1 MTAPSAP
8 PPRPPKG
15 GSSAGSASGGTA
27 GGPPG
32 DPASRRRRGGAD
44 DATTLP
50 PASRGTDAGAR
61 PVVTPATEAQIA
73 ERARWIGPTIAVIL
87 FAAALIV
94 LQRELRAYRFGDVIR
109 AFHAIP
115 GSKLGTAVAFT
126 ALSYAVLPG
135 YDALALAYVR
145 RELPL
150 RRVAFASFLSYAISH
165 TLGFPVL
172 TGGAVRVRFWS
183 GWGLSTGEIAQA
195 VSFAGFAFTLGMVLM
210 AGVVFVAAPAEM
222 TQLLS
227 LPFDSLRPVGMALLA
242 VVAAYLAWSVAT
254 AVRGGASETVL
265 GRRAVDPAH
274 VTRNAATAAEADG
287 AAADE
292 ADGPALVASPTAGA
306 GLTAVFPVRSAGADT
321 AVDASVLS
329 DTTPLSLD
337 AVAPDLH
344 APNSRAPSTREG
356 RGRASTVGRVRIG
369 GWAFPVPAP
378 RLVIAQL
385 TLAAVDWTVAGA
397 VLWALLPNGS
407 EPNAVPFLPFLGAF
421 LLAQFAGVLSHVPGG
436 LGVVETL
443 LVLLLGRYVPGA
455 QVLGALFAYRAIYY
469 VLPFATAVAAF
480 GLYETRYA
488 QQRVA
493 TAAVRGARAVGRV
506 GPSFVPAA
514 LSFATFAA
522 GAVLLVS
529 GATPSHRIRVA
540 VLHAELPLGV
550 IEFSHLAA
558 SLAGAALLVVAW
570 ALRRRLDAAWGL
582 AAALLGVGIVG
593 SLLKGLDYEE
603 AIILTLVL
611 CALLPSRR
619 AFYRKAAL
627 MSESFSPGWT
637 VAVALVLGI
646 SVWLGFFSYK
656 HVEYSSAIWWRFTVR
671 GDAPRFLRATVGAV
685 GGLLLFGLTRL
696 LRHAPADP
704 APPSPADLERA
715 AAIVRASP
723 NTESN
728 LALLGDKSLLFSA
741 TGNAFV
747 MYGVAGRSWVA
758 LGDPVGPVEEHAEL
772 VWKFKEAADEH
783 GGWPVFYQVSV
794 DHLPLY
800 IDLGLTLLK
809 LGEEAR
815 IPLEKFSLDGGA
827 RKSMRRIVNAVDKTG
842 ARFEVVG
849 PEHVPA
855 LLPELRRVSDAWLA
869 SKRVREKGFSL
880 GYFDESYLRHHP
892 LALVRAPR
900 REHVAREDG
909 EAGDEI
915 VAFANLWLGANHGEL
930 SMDLMR
936 YSPDA
941 PESVMEYLFLQL
953 MLWGRAQGYA
963 EFNLGMAPL
972 SGFESRSLAP
982 LWIRAGALVYQH
994 GENFYNFQGL
1004 RRYKEKF
1011 DPVWEPRYLASP
1023 GGLALP
1029 RILANVTA
1037 LISGGL
1043 KGVVAR

>member
-8 PPRPPKG
+8 
-15 GSSAGSASGGTA
+15 
-27 GGPPG
+27 
-32 DPASRRRRGGAD
+32 ASRA
-44 DATTLP
+44 
-50 PASRGTDAGAR
+50 TDAGAR
-61 PVVTPATEAQIA
+61 PVVTPAAEAQIA
-73 ERARWIGPTIAVIL
+73 ERARWIGPALAIVL
-87 FAAALIV
+87 FALALVV
-94 LQRELRAYRFGDVIR
+94 LQRELRAYRFGDVLR

-115 GSKLGTAVAFT
+115 AAQLGTALAFT

-145 RELPL
+145 RSLPL

-183 GWGLSTGEIAQA
+183 AWGLSTGEIAQA

-222 TQLLS
+222 TRLLH
-227 LPFDSLRPVGMALLA
+227 LPFASLRPAGVVLLA
-242 VVAAYLAWSVAT
+242 VVAAYVAWSVVT
-254 AVRGGASETVL
+254 AARGGPAAPAY
-265 GRRAVDPAH
+265 GRRAGDAVRAG
-274 VTRNAATAAEADG
+274 AATGDG
-287 AAADE
+287 ADCAAVDAAH

-306 GLTAVFPVRSAGADT
+306 GLTPVFPVRSAGAD
-321 AVDASVLS
+321 AAADADASVLS
-329 DTTPLSLD
+329 DTTPLALA
-337 AVAPDLH
+337 AVAAERPAGRRD
-344 APNSRAPSTREG
+344 A
-356 RGRASTVGRVRIG
+356 RGRASTTGRVRIG
-369 GWAFPVPAP
+369 GWAFPIPAP
-378 RLVIAQL
+378 RLALSQL
-385 TLAAVDWTVAGA
+385 VLAAVDWTVAGV
-397 VLWALLPNGS
+397 VLWSLLPHGGA
-407 EPNAVPFLPFLGAF
+407 PGAVPDAVPFLPFLGAF

-436 LGVVETL
+436 LGVFESL

-455 QVLGALFAYRAIYY
+455 TVLGALFAYRAVYY
-469 VLPFATAVAAF
+469 LLPFATAVAAF
-480 GLYETRYA
+480 GLYETRYVT
-488 QQRVA
+488 QRGA
-493 TAAVRGARAVGRV
+493 LAAVRGARSGARVVGRV
-506 GPSFVPAA
+506 GPAVVPAA

-529 GATPSHRIRVA
+529 GSTPSLHARVA
-540 VLHAELPLGV
+540 VLHTQLPLGV
-550 IEFSHLAA
+550 IELSHLAA

-603 AIILTLVL
+603 ATILALVL
-611 CALLPSRR
+611 AALLPSRK

-627 MSESFSPGWT
+627 MSESFTPGWT

-646 SVWLGFFSYK
+646 SLWLGFFSYK
-656 HVEYSSAIWWRFTVR
+656 HVEYSNDLWWRFTAR
-671 GDAPRFLRATVGAV
+671 GDAPRFLRATVGAA
-685 GGLLLFGLTRL
+685 GGLLLFGLARL
-696 LRHAPADP
+696 LRHAPAEPDPP
-704 APPSPADLERA
+704 APADVERA
-715 AAIVRASP
+715 AAVVRTAP
-723 NTESN
+723 NTEAN

-741 TGNAFV
+741 SGNAFV

-758 LGDPVGPVEEHAEL
+758 LGDPVGPVDEHAEL
-772 VWKFKEAADEH
+772 AWAFKEAADEH
-783 GGWPVFYQVSV
+783 GGWPVFYQISV

-815 IPLEKFSLDGGA
+815 IPLDRFSLDGGA

-849 PEHVPA
+849 PEAVPA

-880 GYFDESYLRHHP
+880 GYFDEAYLRHFP

-900 REHVAREDG
+900 RDG
-909 EAGDEI
+909 GDRTGEEI
-915 VAFANLWLGANHGEL
+915 VAFANLWTGAGKHEL

-936 YSPDA
+936 YAPEA

-953 MLWGRAQGYA
+953 MLWGKAQGYA

>member
-8 PPRPPKG
+8 PPRPSAG
-15 GSSAGSASGGTA
+15 GSSAGE
-27 GGPPG
+27 
-32 DPASRRRRGGAD
+32 PATKRRRGARANGA
-44 DATTLP
+44 AA
-50 PASRGTDAGAR
+50 PAGARGTDAGIR
-61 PVVTPATEAQIA
+61 TVVIPAAEAQLA
-73 ERARWIGPTIAVIL
+73 ERVRWIGPTIAVVL
-87 FAAALIV
+87 FGIALVV
-94 LQRELRAYRFGDVIR
+94 LQRELHAYRFADVLR

-115 GSKLGTAVAFT
+115 GSHLGAALAFT

-145 RELPL
+145 RQLPL
-150 RRVAFASFLSYAISH
+150 QRVAFASFLSYAISH

-183 GWGLSTGEIAQA
+183 SWGLSTGEIAQA

-210 AGVVFVAAPAEM
+210 AGVVFTAAPAEM
-222 TQLLS
+222 TRLLH
-227 LPFDSLRPVGMALLA
+227 LPFASLRPLGVALLA
-242 VVAAYLAWSVAT
+242 IVGAYVVWSVAS
-254 AVRGGASETVL
+254 AVRSGRAAAAY
-265 GRRAVDPAH
+265 GRRAGDAHTTHGISLDPGA
-274 VTRNAATAAEADG
+274 NATPV
-287 AAADE
+287 
-292 ADGPALVASPTAGA
+292 GPALVASPTAGA
-306 GLTAVFPVRSAGADT
+306 GLTPGIPLRSAGADT
-321 AVDASVLS
+321 AADTSVLS
-329 DTTPLSLD
+329 DTTPLVLD
-337 AVAPDLH
+337 AIAPHTPPRGDTR
-344 APNSRAPSTREG
+344 SREG
-356 RGRASTVGRVRIG
+356 RGRASTTGRVRIG
-369 GWAFPVPAP
+369 GWAFPVPTP
-378 RLVIAQL
+378 RLAISQL
-385 TLAAVDWTVAGA
+385 VLAAVDWTVAGA
-397 VLWALLPNGS
+397 VLWALLPHGA
-407 EPNAVPFLPFLGAF
+407 EPGAVPFLPFLGAF

-436 LGVVETL
+436 LGVFESL

-455 QVLGALFAYRAIYY
+455 QILGALFAYRAIYY
-469 VLPFATAVAAF
+469 LLPFATAVAAF
-480 GLYETRYA
+480 GLYETRTVT
-488 QQRVA
+488 QRGA
-493 TAAVRGARAVGRV
+493 LAAVRGARSSARVVGRV
-506 GPSFVPAA
+506 GPAVVPAA

-522 GAVLLVS
+522 GAVLLIS
-529 GATPSHRIRVA
+529 GATPSLHRRVVA
-540 VLHAELPLGV
+540 LHTELPLGV

-582 AAALLGVGIVG
+582 AAALLAVGIVG

-603 AIILTLVL
+603 ATVLTLVL
-611 CALLPSRR
+611 AALLPSRK

-627 MSESFSPGWT
+627 MSESFTPGWT

-656 HVEYSSAIWWRFTVR
+656 HVEYSSDLWWRFTVR
-671 GDAPRFLRATVGAV
+671 GDAPRFLRATIGAA
-685 GGLLLFGLTRL
+685 GGLLLFGLAHL
-696 LRHAPADP
+696 LRHAPAEP
-704 APPSPADLERA
+704 EPPTPADLARA
-715 AAIVRASP
+715 ATIVQAAP
-723 NTESN
+723 NTEAN

-741 TGNAFV
+741 SGNTFV

-772 VWKFKEAADEH
+772 AWKFKESADEH

-815 IPLEKFSLDGGA
+815 IPLSRFSLDGGA

-849 PEHVPA
+849 PEQVPA

-869 SKRVREKGFSL
+869 SKHVREKGFSL
-880 GYFDESYLRHHP
+880 GYFDEGYLRHFP
-892 LALVRAPR
+892 MALVRAPR
-900 REHVAREDG
+900 HDG
-909 EAGDEI
+909 GDRTSDEI
-915 VAFANLWLGANHGEL
+915 VAFANLWTGADMHEL
-930 SMDLMR
+930 SVDLMR
-936 YSPDA
+936 YDLNAPD
-941 PESVMEYLFLQL
+941 SVMEYLFLQL
-953 MLWGRAQGYA
+953 MLWGKAQGYE

-972 SGFESRSLAP
+972 SGFDSRSLAP

-994 GENFYNFQGL
+994 GENFYKFQGL

>member
-1 MTAPSAP
+1 M
-8 PPRPPKG
+8 
-15 GSSAGSASGGTA
+15 
-27 GGPPG
+27 
-32 DPASRRRRGGAD
+32 
-44 DATTLP
+44 P
-50 PASRGTDAGAR
+50 PAAARASDAAVR
-61 PVVTPATEAQIA
+61 PVVTPAAEAQIA
-73 ERARWIGPTIAVIL
+73 ERARWIGPTIAVLL
-87 FAAALIV
+87 FAAALVV
-94 LQRELRAYRFGDVIR
+94 LQRELAAFRFGDVLL

-115 GSKLGTAVAFT
+115 GSRVGAALAFT

-145 RELPL
+145 RQLPL

-183 GWGLSTGEIAQA
+183 AWGLSTGEIAQA
-195 VSFAGFAFTLGMVLM
+195 VSFAGFAFTFGMVLM
-210 AGVVFVAAPAEM
+210 AGVVFVAAPDEM
-222 TQLLS
+222 TRLLH
-227 LPFDSLRPVGMALLA
+227 LPFSSLQPVGAALLA
-242 VVAAYLAWSVAT
+242 LVGTYLAWSVVT
-254 AVRGGASETVL
+254 AVRGAPAEPAY
-265 GRRAVDPAH
+265 GRRAFDPPAVDGD
-274 VTRNAATAAEADG
+274 RGETAADVAREH
-287 AAADE
+287 
-292 ADGPALVASPTAGA
+292 DGPVLVVSPTAGA
-306 GLTAVFPVRSAGADT
+306 GLNPIIPVRSAGPDT

-337 AVAPDLH
+337 AVMPD
-344 APNSRAPSTREG
+344 PTRPAGGEG
-356 RGRASTVGRVRIG
+356 RGRASSTGRVRIG
-369 GWAFPVPAP
+369 GWAFPVPTPQLAFSQ
-378 RLVIAQL
+378 LV
-385 TLAAVDWTVAGA
+385 LAAVDWTVAGA
-397 VLWALLPNGS
+397 VLWALLPHMADGS
-407 EPNAVPFLPFLGAF
+407 PVPFLPFLGAF

-443 LVLLLGRYVPGA
+443 LVVLLGRYLSGA
-455 QVLGALFAYRAIYY
+455 QVLGAMFAFRAVYY
-469 VLPFATAVAAF
+469 LLPFVTAIVAF
-480 GLYETRYA
+480 GVYETRVG
-488 QQRVA
+488 QNRVA
-493 TAAVRGARAVGRV
+493 LAAVRGARSSARVVGRV
-506 GPSFVPAA
+506 GPAVVPAA

-522 GAVLLVS
+522 GAVLLIS
-529 GATPSHRIRVA
+529 GATPTLHHRLV
-540 VLHAELPLGV
+540 VLHTELPLGV
-550 IEFSHLAA
+550 IELSHLAA

-582 AAALLGVGIVG
+582 AVALLGVGIVG
-593 SLLKGLDYEE
+593 SVLKGLDYEE
-603 AIILTLVL
+603 ATILTLVL
-611 CALLPSRR
+611 AALLPSRK

-627 MSESFSPGWT
+627 MSESFPPGWT

-656 HVEYSSAIWWRFTVR
+656 HVEYSNDLWWRFTVR
-671 GDAPRFLRATVGAV
+671 GDAPRFLRATMGAA
-685 GGLLLFGLTRL
+685 GGLLIFGLARL
-696 LRHAPADP
+696 LRHAPAEP
-704 APPSPADLERA
+704 APPTADDIARA
-715 AAIVRASP
+715 AAVVRAAP
-723 NTESN
+723 NTEAS
-728 LALLGDKSLLFSA
+728 LALLADKSLLFSA
-741 TGNAFV
+741 SGNAFV
-747 MYGVAGRSWVA
+747 AYGVAGRSWVA

-772 VWKFKEAADEH
+772 AWKFKEAADEH

-815 IPLEKFSLDGGA
+815 IPLSRFSLDGGA

-849 PEHVPA
+849 PDAVPA
-855 LLPELRRVSDAWLA
+855 LLPDLRRVSDAWLA

-880 GYFDESYLRHHP
+880 GYFDEAYLRHFP

-900 REHVAREDG
+900 RDG
-909 EAGDEI
+909 GDRTSDEI
-915 VAFANLWLGANHGEL
+915 VAFANLWQGAGKHEL

-936 YSPDA
+936 YSPEA

-953 MLWGRAQGYA
+953 MLWGKAQGYQ

>member
-1 MTAPSAP
+1 ASA
-8 PPRPPKG
+8 
-15 GSSAGSASGGTA
+15 A
-27 GGPPG
+27 
-32 DPASRRRRGGAD
+32 
-44 DATTLP
+44 
-50 PASRGTDAGAR
+50 
-61 PVVTPATEAQIA
+61 
-73 ERARWIGPTIAVIL
+73 
-87 FAAALIV
+87 
-94 LQRELRAYRFGDVIR
+94 
-109 AFHAIP
+109 
-115 GSKLGTAVAFT
+115 
-126 ALSYAVLPG
+126 
-135 YDALALAYVR
+135 
-145 RELPL
+145 
-150 RRVAFASFLSYAISH
+150 
-165 TLGFPVL
+165 
-172 TGGAVRVRFWS
+172 
-183 GWGLSTGEIAQA
+183 
-195 VSFAGFAFTLGMVLM
+195 
-210 AGVVFVAAPAEM
+210 
-222 TQLLS
+222 
-227 LPFDSLRPVGMALLA
+227 
-242 VVAAYLAWSVAT
+242 
-254 AVRGGASETVL
+254 
-265 GRRAVDPAH
+265 
-274 VTRNAATAAEADG
+274 
-287 AAADE
+287 
-292 ADGPALVASPTAGA
+292 
-306 GLTAVFPVRSAGADT
+306 
-321 AVDASVLS
+321 
-329 DTTPLSLD
+329 
-337 AVAPDLH
+337 
-344 APNSRAPSTREG
+344 
-356 RGRASTVGRVRIG
+356 GRVRIG

-378 RLVIAQL
+378 RLALSQL
-385 TLAAVDWTVAGA
+385 VLAAVDWTVAGA
-397 VLWALLPNGS
+397 VLWALLPHGS
-407 EPNAVPFLPFLGAF
+407 DLGAVPFFPFLGAF

-443 LVLLLGRYVPGA
+443 LVLLLGRYVPAA
-455 QVLGALFAYRAIYY
+455 QVLGALFAYRIVYY
-469 VLPFATAVAAF
+469 LVPFATAVAAF
-480 GLYETRYA
+480 GVYETRVG
-488 QQRVA
+488 QHRVA
-493 TAAVRGARAVGRV
+493 LAAARSARVVGRV
-506 GPSFVPAA
+506 GPAVVPAA

-529 GATPSHRIRVA
+529 GPTPSQHTRVA
-540 VLHAELPLGV
+540 VLHTELPLGV

-570 ALRRRLDAAWGL
+570 AVRRRLDAAWGL

-603 AIILTLVL
+603 AIILALVL
-611 CALLPSRR
+611 AALLPSRK

-627 MSESFSPGWT
+627 MSESFTPGWT

-656 HVEYSSAIWWRFTVR
+656 HVEYSNDLWWRFTVR
-671 GDAPRFLRATVGAV
+671 GDAPRFLRATVGAA
-685 GGLLLFGLTRL
+685 GGLLLFGLARL

-704 APPSPADLERA
+704 EPPAPADLERA
-715 AAIVRASP
+715 AAIVAAAP
-723 NTESN
+723 NTEAN
-728 LALLGDKSLLFSA
+728 LALLGDKSLRFSA
-741 TGNAFV
+741 RGNAFV
-747 MYGVAGRSWVA
+747 MYGVSGRSWVA

-772 VWKFKEAADEH
+772 AWKFKEAADEH

-815 IPLEKFSLDGGA
+815 IPLPRFTLDGGA
-827 RKSMRRIVNAVDKTG
+827 RKSMRRIVNSVDKTG
-842 ARFEVVG
+842 VRFEVVG
-849 PEHVPA
+849 PDQVPA

-880 GYFDESYLRHHP
+880 GYFDEPYLRHFP
-892 LALVRAPR
+892 LALIRAP
-900 REHVAREDG
+900 HHDG
-909 EAGDEI
+909 GDRTGDQI
-915 VAFANLWLGANHGEL
+915 VAFANLWQGADKREL

-953 MLWGRAQGYA
+953 MLWGKAQGYE

>member
-8 PPRPPKG
+8 PPAERRRPPG
-15 GSSAGSASGGTA
+15 GAHAGS
-27 GGPPG
+27 
-32 DPASRRRRGGAD
+32 GAD
-44 DATTLP
+44 ATA
-50 PASRGTDAGAR
+50 PAARATDVR
-61 PVVTPATEAQIA
+61 SLVTPAAEAAVA
-73 ERARWIGPTIAVIL
+73 ERARWIGPTIAVVL
-87 FAAALIV
+87 FAVALVV
-94 LQRELRAYRFGDVIR
+94 LQHELAAYRFRDVLN

-115 GSKLGTAVAFT
+115 GSRVLAALAFT

-145 RELPL
+145 RRVPLP
-150 RRVAFASFLSYAISH
+150 RVAFASFLSYALSH

-183 GWGLSTGEIAQA
+183 AWGLSTGEIAQA

-210 AGVVFVAAPAEM
+210 AGVVFVAAPTEM
-222 TQLLS
+222 TGLLH
-227 LPFDSLRPVGMALLA
+227 LPFTSLRPIGAAMLALVG
-242 VVAAYLAWSVAT
+242 AYLAWSIA
-254 AVRGGASETVL
+254 AAARGGPAPTAL
-265 GRRAVDPAH
+265 GRRAGDALDPLAVDA
-274 VTRNAATAAEADG
+274 NGDAATLTDV
-287 AAADE
+287 
-292 ADGPALVASPTAGA
+292 GPALVASPTAGA
-306 GLTAVFPVRSAGADT
+306 GLTSVFPVRSTGADR
-321 AVDASVLS
+321 AADASVLS
-329 DTTPLSLD
+329 DTTPLALD
-337 AVAPDLH
+337 AVAPDRDAVRAAGAGTH
-344 APNSRAPSTREG
+344 AAGAREAH
-356 RGRASTVGRVRIG
+356 GRATAAGRVRIG

-378 RLVIAQL
+378 RLAISQL
-385 TLAAVDWTVAGA
+385 VLAAVDWTVAGA
-397 VLWALLPNGS
+397 VLWALLPHGTD
-407 EPNAVPFLPFLGAF
+407 PFAVPFLPFLGAF

-436 LGVVETL
+436 LGVFETL
-443 LVLLLGRYVPGA
+443 LILLLGRYVPGSI
-455 QVLGALFAYRAIYY
+455 VLGAVFAYRAVYY
-469 VLPFATAVAAF
+469 LLPFATAVAAF
-480 GLYETRYA
+480 GLYETRYT

-493 TAAVRGARAVGRV
+493 AAAVRGAQSGARVVGRV
-506 GPSFVPAA
+506 GPAVVPAA

-529 GATPSHRIRVA
+529 GSTPSHRTRVA
-540 VLHAELPLGV
+540 VLHTELPLGV
-550 IEFSHLAA
+550 IEISHLAA

-570 ALRRRLDAAWGL
+570 AVRRRLDAAWGL
-582 AAALLGVGIVG
+582 AAGLLGVGIVG

-603 AIILTLVL
+603 AVVLALVL
-611 CALLPSRR
+611 AALLPSRK

-627 MSESFSPGWT
+627 MSETFTPGWT

-656 HVEYSSAIWWRFTVR
+656 HVEYSNDLWWRFTAR
-671 GDAPRFLRATVGAV
+671 GDAPRFLRATVGAA
-685 GGLLLFGLTRL
+685 GGLLLFGLARL

-704 APPSPADLERA
+704 DPPTPADLARA
-715 AAIVRASP
+715 ATVIAAAP
-723 NTESN
+723 NTEAN
-728 LALLGDKSLLFSA
+728 LALLGDKSLLFSES
-741 TGNAFV
+741 GRSFV

-758 LGDPVGPVEEHAEL
+758 LGDPVGPADEHTEL
-772 VWKFKEAADEH
+772 AWKFKEAADEH
-783 GGWPVFYQVSV
+783 GGWPVYYQVSV

-809 LGEEAR
+809 LGEEAH
-815 IPLEKFSLDGGA
+815 IPLGRFSLDGGA

-849 PEHVPA
+849 PEQVPA

-880 GYFDESYLRHHP
+880 GYFDEDYLRHFP

-900 REHVAREDG
+900 RDG
-909 EAGDEI
+909 GDRADDEV
-915 VAFANLWLGANHGEL
+915 VAFANLWAGADKREL

-936 YSPDA
+936 YAPEA

-953 MLWGRAQGYA
+953 MLWGKAQGY
-963 EFNLGMAPL
+963 EDFNLGMAPL

-1011 DPVWEPRYLASP
+1011 DPVWVPRYLASP

-1037 LISGGL
+1037 LISGGI

>member
-8 PPRPPKG
+8 PPRPAA
-15 GSSAGSASGGTA
+15 AGPT
-27 GGPPG
+27 GGPP
-32 DPASRRRRGGAD
+32 PAGARRRGGASD
-44 DATTLP
+44 GATP
-50 PASRGTDAGAR
+50 PGGGRATDAAVR
-61 PVVTPATEAQIA
+61 PTVTPAAEAQLA
-73 ERARWIGPTIAVIL
+73 ERARWIGPTIAVVL
-87 FAAALIV
+87 FAAALVV
-94 LQRELRAYRFGDVIR
+94 LQRELRAYRFADVLR

-115 GSKLGTAVAFT
+115 GSRLGAALAFT

-145 RELPL
+145 RQLPF

-183 GWGLSTGEIAQA
+183 AWGLSTGEIAQA

-222 TQLLS
+222 TQLLH
-227 LPFDSLRPVGMALLA
+227 LPFASLRPVGVVLLA
-242 VVAAYLAWSVAT
+242 LVGAYVAWSVAS
-254 AVRGGASETVL
+254 AARGGPAPSAY
-265 GRRAVDPAH
+265 GRRGADAH
-274 VTRNAATAAEADG
+274 AASGEAADAEAAEA
-287 AAADE
+287 AD
-292 ADGPALVASPTAGA
+292 AGGPALVASPTAGA
-306 GLTAVFPVRSAGADT
+306 GLTPVFPVRSAGADT
-321 AVDASVLS
+321 AVDPSVLS

-337 AVAPDLH
+337 AVARD
-344 APNSRAPSTREG
+344 RAHDGAREG
-356 RGRASTVGRVRIG
+356 RGRASTIGRVRIG

-378 RLVIAQL
+378 RLAVSQL
-385 TLAAVDWTVAGA
+385 VLAAVDWTVAGA
-397 VLWALLPNGS
+397 VLWALLPHGADAG
-407 EPNAVPFLPFLGAF
+407 AVPFLPFLGAF

-436 LGVVETL
+436 LGVFDSLV
-443 LVLLLGRYVPGA
+443 VLLLGRYVPGA

-469 VLPFATAVAAF
+469 LVPFATAVAAF
-480 GLYETRYA
+480 GMYETRYVT
-488 QQRVA
+488 QRGA
-493 TAAVRGARAVGRV
+493 LAAVRGARVVGRV
-506 GPSFVPAA
+506 GPAVVPAA

-529 GATPSHRIRVA
+529 GATPSHRTRVA
-540 VLHAELPLGV
+540 VLHTELPLGV

-570 ALRRRLDAAWGL
+570 AVRRRLDAAWGV

-603 AIILTLVL
+603 AIVLALVL
-611 CALLPSRR
+611 AALLPSRK

-627 MSESFSPGWT
+627 MSESFTPGWT

-656 HVEYSSAIWWRFTVR
+656 HVEYSNDLWWRFTVR
-671 GDAPRFLRATVGAV
+671 GDAPRFLRATVGAA
-685 GGLLLFGLTRL
+685 GGLLLFGLARL

-704 APPSPADLERA
+704 DPPAPADLERA
-715 AAIVRASP
+715 AAVVHTAP
-723 NTESN
+723 NTEAN

-741 TGNAFV
+741 SGNAFV

-758 LGDPVGPVEEHAEL
+758 LGDPVGPVDEHAEL
-772 VWKFKEAADEH
+772 AWNFKEAADEH

-815 IPLEKFSLDGGA
+815 IPLPKFSLDGGA

-842 ARFEVVG
+842 ARFEVVR
-849 PEHVPA
+849 PEQVPA

-869 SKRVREKGFSL
+869 NKRVREKGFSL
-880 GYFDESYLRHHP
+880 GYFDERYLRHFP
-892 LALVRAPR
+892 TALVRAPR
-900 REHVAREDG
+900 RDG
-909 EAGDEI
+909 GDRTGDEI
-915 VAFANLWLGANHGEL
+915 VAFANLWLGAEKREL

-936 YSPDA
+936 YSPEA

-953 MLWGRAQGYA
+953 MLWGKAQGYA

>member
-1 MTAPSAP
+1 MT
-8 PPRPPKG
+8 
-15 GSSAGSASGGTA
+15 
-27 GGPPG
+27 GPPG
-32 DPASRRRRGGAD
+32 DRPPGDRPPSARRHGASDGSTPPTGGRA
-44 DATTLP
+44 
-50 PASRGTDAGAR
+50 TDAGAR
-61 PVVTPATEAQIA
+61 PVVTPATEAHLA
-73 ERARWIGPTIAVIL
+73 ERARWIGPTIAVVL

-94 LQRELRAYRFGDVIR
+94 LQRELRAYRFADVIR

-115 GSKLGTAVAFT
+115 GSKLGSALAFT

-150 RRVAFASFLSYAISH
+150 RRVAFASFISYAISH

-183 GWGLSTGEIAQA
+183 AWGLSTGEIAQA

-222 TQLLS
+222 TQLLY
-227 LPFDSLRPVGMALLA
+227 LPFTSLRPVGAALLA
-242 VVAAYLAWSVAT
+242 VVATYVAWSVAT

-265 GRRAVDPAH
+265 GRRAVDGEH
-274 VTRNAATAAEADG
+274 GTDRVVDDAA

-292 ADGPALVASPTAGA
+292 AAGPALVASPTAGA

-329 DTTPLSLD
+329 DTTPLALD
-337 AVAPDLH
+337 AVVPD
-344 APNSRAPSTREG
+344 AGASSAREG

-378 RLVIAQL
+378 RLALSQL
-385 TLAAVDWTVAGA
+385 VLAAADWTVAGA

-469 VLPFATAVAAF
+469 VLPFATAVASF

-488 QQRVA
+488 QARVA
-493 TAAVRGARAVGRV
+493 TAAVRGVKVVGRV
-506 GPSFVPAA
+506 GPAVVPAA

-529 GATPSHRIRVA
+529 GATPSHRMRVA
-540 VLHAELPLGV
+540 VLHTELPLGV

-603 AIILTLVL
+603 ATILTLVL

-671 GDAPRFLRATVGAV
+671 GDAPRFLRATVAAA

-696 LRHAPADP
+696 LRHAPADS
-704 APPSPADLERA
+704 APPSAADLERA
-715 AAIVRASP
+715 AVIVRNAP

-728 LALLGDKSLLFSA
+728 LALLGDKSLLFS
-741 TGNAFV
+741 TNGNAFV

-815 IPLEKFSLDGGA
+815 IPLAKFSLDGGA

-880 GYFDESYLRHHP
+880 GYFDEDYLLHNP

-900 REHVAREDG
+900 RDG
-909 EAGDEI
+909 GDRTDDEI
-915 VAFANLWLGANHGEL
+915 VAFANLWIGANKGEL

-953 MLWGRAQGYA
+953 MLWGKAQGYA

>member
-8 PPRPPKG
+8 PPRP
-15 GSSAGSASGGTA
+15 SAGGQPA
-27 GGPPG
+27 GGPTAG
-32 DPASRRRRGGAD
+32 DPTPARQRGGPANG
-44 DATTLP
+44 ATP
-50 PASRGTDAGAR
+50 PAGARATDAAVR
-61 PVVTPATEAQIA
+61 PVVTPGAEAQIA
-73 ERARWIGPTIAVIL
+73 ERARWIGPTIAVLL
-87 FAAALIV
+87 FAVALVV
-94 LQRELRAYRFGDVIR
+94 LQRELQAYRFADVIR

-115 GSKLGTAVAFT
+115 GSRLGAALAFT

-135 YDALALAYVR
+135 YDALALSYVR
-145 RELPL
+145 RQLPL

-183 GWGLSTGEIAQA
+183 AWGLSTGEIAQA

-222 TQLLS
+222 TQLLH
-227 LPFDSLRPVGMALLA
+227 LPFASLRPVGVVLLA
-242 VVAAYLAWSVAT
+242 VIGAYVAWSVAS
-254 AVRGGASETVL
+254 AVRGKPDTAY
-265 GRRAVDPAH
+265 GRRGADAH
-274 VTRNAATAAEADG
+274 
-287 AAADE
+287 AAAGDTADLE
-292 ADGPALVASPTAGA
+292 ASDASDADGPALVASPTAGA
-306 GLTAVFPVRSAGADT
+306 GLTPVFPVRSAGADT
-321 AVDASVLS
+321 AVDTSVLS
-329 DTTPLSLD
+329 DTTPLALD
-337 AVAPDLH
+337 AVTPDAP
-344 APNSRAPSTREG
+344 APSDRAGNDWAGNDWAGSREG
-356 RGRASTVGRVRIG
+356 RGRASTMGRVRIG
-369 GWAFPVPAP
+369 GWAFPAPAP
-378 RLVIAQL
+378 RLAISQL
-385 TLAAVDWTVAGA
+385 VLAAVDWTVAGA
-397 VLWALLPNGS
+397 VLWSLLPHGS
-407 EPNAVPFLPFLGAF
+407 DPGAVPFLPFLGAF

-436 LGVVETL
+436 LGVFDSL
-443 LVLLLGRYVPGA
+443 LVLLLGRYAPGA
-455 QVLGALFAYRAIYY
+455 QVLGALFAYRAVYY
-469 VLPFATAVAAF
+469 LLPFVAAVAAF
-480 GLYETRYA
+480 GLYETRS
-488 QQRVA
+488 A
-493 TAAVRGARAVGRV
+493 TQRGALAAMRGAKTSARVVGRV
-506 GPSFVPAA
+506 GPAVVPAA

-529 GATPSHRIRVA
+529 GSTPSHHSRIA
-540 VLHAELPLGV
+540 VLHTGLPLGV

-603 AIILTLVL
+603 AIVLTLVL
-611 CALLPSRR
+611 AALLPSRK

-627 MSESFSPGWT
+627 MSESFTPGWT

-646 SVWLGFFSYK
+646 SVWLGVFSYK
-656 HVEYSSAIWWRFTVR
+656 HVEYSTDLWWRFTVR
-671 GDAPRFLRATVGAV
+671 GDAPRFLRATVGAA
-685 GGLLLFGLTRL
+685 GGLLLFGLARL
-696 LRHAPADP
+696 LRHAPAEPEPP
-704 APPSPADLERA
+704 AAADIERA
-715 AAIVRASP
+715 AAVVHAAP
-723 NTESN
+723 NTEAN

-741 TGNAFV
+741 SGNAFV

-772 VWKFKEAADEH
+772 AWKFKEAADEH

-815 IPLEKFSLDGGA
+815 IPLPKFSLDGGA

-849 PEHVPA
+849 PEQVPA
-855 LLPELRRVSDAWLA
+855 LLPELRRVSDAWLV

-880 GYFDESYLRHHP
+880 GYFDEDYLRHFP

-900 REHVAREDG
+900 RDG
-909 EAGDEI
+909 GDRTGDEI
-915 VAFANLWLGANHGEL
+915 VAFANLWTGAGKREL

-936 YSPDA
+936 YAPDA

-953 MLWGRAQGYA
+953 MLWGRAQGYE